1 MASMTNEETAS
12 PDKAVHVEVEDRDG
26 VVHPIDVPG
35 DLGLNMME
43 VCKAAG
49 LPVEGICGGIALCGS
64 CHVYVLGDRDTGE
77 RTEDEEHMLDQLP
90 DSTERS
96 RLSCQLR
103 ADDGIDGLRIR
114 LAPL

>member
-1 MASMTNEETAS
+1 MTKEETAS
-12 PDKAVHVEVEDRDG
+12 PDTAVHVEVEDRDG
-26 VVHPIDVPG
+26 VVHPIDIPG
-35 DLGLNMME
+35 DLGLSMME

-64 CHVYVLGDRDTGE
+64 CHVYVLGDRDIGD

-90 DSTERS
+90 NTTDRS

-103 ADDGIDGLRIR
+103 VGKGIDGLRIR